1 MRTTRMTSTTAR
13 HLRRGVLQAAVGAGA
28 ACTSLDIDAFFRGD
42 GETDIEW
49 APRRTAAL
57 RTCAACPVRA
67 ACEELALRDGDGD
80 PGADEIV
87 RGGLTGPELA
97 AARDAHAVR
106 LAVANA
112 ADRDTEGSLLDDLM
126 AQRHALATTSTERTR
141 DGKRIPPAIVQQE
154 QNTKIRTLNVLINRA
169 RSARRARAGWG
180 VAA

>member
-1 MRTTRMTSTTAR
+1 MRMHRMTSATAR
-13 HLRRGVLQAAVGAGA
+13 HLRRGVLQAAVDAGA
-28 ACTSLDIDAFFRGD
+28 ACTSIDIDAFFRID

-67 ACEELALRDGDGD
+67 ACEELALRVGEGD

-97 AARDAHAVR
+97 AARVAHAVR
-106 LAVANA
+106 LAVAVD
-112 ADRDTEGSLLDDLM
+112 ADRDTEGSQLDMLM
-126 AQRHALATTSTERTR
+126 AQRHVVATTSTERVR
-141 DGKRIPPAIVQQE
+141 DGKRVPAAVVQQE
-154 QNTKIRTLNVLINRA
+154 HNVRIRSLSLQIAKVRT
-169 RSARRARAGWG
+169 ARRARAGWG